1 MGALCLAAMSWPG
14 ASELQPLSLD
24 LSAAGSLRFT
34 FAIIL
39 YMVTLPVAAA
49 RAQLS
54 KLVEEAAST
63 HERFEITRNG
73 QRAAVLLGADDYDAM
88 RETIAVL
95 SDAELLRD
103 HLEGLQAIA
112 IGDGMDA
119 AELASM
125 MRTAGR
131 LPAHG

>member
-1 MGALCLAAMSWPG
+1 M
-14 ASELQPLSLD
+14 
-24 LSAAGSLRFT
+24 T
-34 FAIIL
+34 
-39 YMVTLPVAAA
+39 TLPVAAA

-103 HLEGLQAIA
+103 HLEGVEALSQ
-112 IGDGMDA
+112 GDIVDTE
-119 AELASM
+119 ELSSLMQGA
-125 MRTAGR
+125 RR
-131 LPAHG
+131 LPAGG